1 MYEIFRA
8 YRQRDMQKQSHR
20 EIPMSATMVTL
31 SALATGLASVG
42 ALLAYPLASAPG
54 MAEISTPLPLRRKS
68 WVGRFSDWLRG
79 QRKVADLADLDDRL
93 LRDIGLTRGVML
105 SDSFRHAP
113 RRSSPSEF
121 DYPQLRRH

>member
-1 MYEIFRA
+1 
-8 YRQRDMQKQSHR
+8 
-20 EIPMSATMVTL
+20 MSATMVTL

-54 MAEISTPLPLRRKS
+54 MAELSKPVRPQRKTWLS
-68 WVGRFSDWLRG
+68 RFAEWMRG

-105 SDSFRHAP
+105 SESFRQAP

-121 DYPQLRRH
+121 DYPPLRRH

>member
-1 MYEIFRA
+1 
-8 YRQRDMQKQSHR
+8 
-20 EIPMSATMVTL
+20 MSATMVTL
-31 SALATGLASVG
+31 SALGTGLASVG

-54 MAEISTPLPLRRKS
+54 VAEISTPVRPQRKT
-68 WVGRFSDWLRG
+68 GIARFREWMRG

-93 LRDIGLTRGVML
+93 LRDIGLSRGLML

-113 RRSSPSEF
+113 RRSSPCEF

>member
-1 MYEIFRA
+1 
-8 YRQRDMQKQSHR
+8 
-20 EIPMSATMVTL
+20 MSATMVTL

-54 MAEISTPLPLRRKS
+54 VAELARPVPSQRKS
-68 WVGRFSDWLRG
+68 WVGRFREWMSG
-79 QRKVADLADLDDRL
+79 QRRVADLADLDDRL
-93 LRDIGLTRGVML
+93 LRDIGLSRGLMM
-105 SDSFRHAP
+105 SESFRHAP

>member
-1 MYEIFRA
+1 
-8 YRQRDMQKQSHR
+8 
-20 EIPMSATMVTL
+20 MSATMVTL
-31 SALATGLASVG
+31 SALGTGLASIG

-54 MAEISTPLPLRRKS
+54 VAEISTPVRPQRKT
-68 WVGRFSDWLRG
+68 GIARFREWMRG

-93 LRDIGLTRGVML
+93 LRDIGLSRGLML

-113 RRSSPSEF
+113 RRSSPCEF